1 MQMTAAWAETTGR
14 GCSGLRP
21 QVEPGPS
28 TSARGRGLVVLG
40 EGHGFVF
47 VTGMSGEWCSLR
59 VSVALPLAAQ
69 GRHLGCWLR
78 AQIAAPWSGPSW
90 GEACASLG

>member
-21 QVEPGPS
+21 QVEPGLS

-47 VTGMSGEWCSLR
+47 VTSMSGNGVPCES
-59 VSVALPLAAQ
+59 ALPY
-69 GRHLGCWLR
+69 RWLLKGVTSD
-78 AQIAAPWSGPSW
+78 AG
-90 GEACASLG
+90 